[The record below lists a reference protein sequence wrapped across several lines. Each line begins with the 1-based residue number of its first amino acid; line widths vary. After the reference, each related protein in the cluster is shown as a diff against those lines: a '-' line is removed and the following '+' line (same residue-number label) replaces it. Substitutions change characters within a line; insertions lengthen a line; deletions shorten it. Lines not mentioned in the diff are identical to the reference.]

1 MISHQSLSS
10 EISPKIM
17 PFCLFCFLLRKE
29 AKTLPQVGFFGF
41 KIFFFQTR
49 FYKLFYE
56 QNDFMIH
63 LQFYFLEVYVVLQKE
78 IKLDEQSLK
87 KLE

>member
-1 MISHQSLSS
+1 
-10 EISPKIM
+10 
-17 PFCLFCFLLRKE
+17 
-29 AKTLPQVGFFGF
+29 
-41 KIFFFQTR
+41 
-49 FYKLFYE
+49 
-56 QNDFMIH
+56 MIH